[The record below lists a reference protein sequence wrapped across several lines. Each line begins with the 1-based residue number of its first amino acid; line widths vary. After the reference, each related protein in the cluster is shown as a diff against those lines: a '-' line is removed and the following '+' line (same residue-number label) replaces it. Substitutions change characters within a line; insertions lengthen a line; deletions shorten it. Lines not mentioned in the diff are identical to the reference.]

1 MPDKA
6 VQDCYADE
14 FAHCFGCGRLN
25 KDGMQIKSY
34 WDGEECVCHYTPKPY
49 YTGGFPGF
57 SYGGLISS
65 LIDCHGAATAAA
77 AKLQDEGFTLDD
89 RPPSR
94 FVTASL
100 KVDYLKPTPVEKV
113 LELKGRPKE
122 ISNRKVVVAITLSAE
137 GEICAKGE
145 AVMVKLPDAA
155 SSPI

>member
-1 MPDKA
+1 MWDKA
-6 VQDCYADE
+6 IQDCYIE
-14 FAHCFGCGRLN
+14 EVAHCFGCGRLN

-34 WDGEECVCHYTPKPY
+34 WNGEECICHYTPKPY

-57 SYGGLISS
+57 IYGGLISS
-65 LIDCHGAATAAA
+65 LIDCHGAATASA

-100 KVDYLKPTPVEKV
+100 KVDYLKPTPIDKG

-122 ISNRKVVVAITLSAE
+122 ISDRKVIVTITLSAD
-137 GEICAKGE
+137 GVICARGE
-145 AVMVKLPDAA
+145 AVMVKLPETAK
-155 SSPI
+155 I